1 MDRLLVSSPHMPGLA
16 RKIAGFPRWHYQ
28 FDLLGHKTPIYD
40 PDMVNRHEQR
50 RRHVLGPVVNL
61 FGGSLAGKRVLD
73 LGCNAGFWSLCAIE
87 NGCDYVLGIDG
98 REMHVEQANL
108 VFQVKGVPRH
118 RYDFRCANLFDIMG
132 EDLGPFDLVLCMGL
146 LYHTCKP
153 MTLLEWVARVNS
165 DVLLIDTSLS
175 ARSGLVLEFYHEPC
189 DEPRHSCDYELV
201 MFPTRGAVLDMVR
214 QVGYRA
220 VVLRPN
226 FDDYTGADDFRS
238 GRRRAFV
245 CAKQT
250 ALEGLPV
257 EPDEGPAKA
266 GVLVRLLRRVA
277 RRPVA

>member
-1 MDRLLVSSPHMPGLA
+1 MPGLA

-28 FDLLGHKTPIYD
+28 FDLLGHKTPVYD

-50 RRHVLGPVVNL
+50 RRHVFRPVVDL
-61 FGGSLAGKRVLD
+61 LGGSLAGKRVLD
-73 LGCNAGFWSLCAIE
+73 LGCNAGFWSLCAVE
-87 NGCDYVLGIDG
+87 SGCDYVLGIDG
-98 REMHVEQANL
+98 RPMHVEQANL
-108 VFQVKGVPRH
+108 VFQVKGVSRQ
-118 RYDFRCANLFDIMG
+118 RYDFRCANVFDVRG
-132 EDLGPFDLVLCMGL
+132 DLGSFDLVLCLGV

-153 MTLLEWVARVNS
+153 MELLEWVARVNS

-175 ARSGLVLEFYHEPC
+175 ARLGLVLEFYHEPC

-220 VVLRPN
+220 VVLRPD
-226 FDDYTGADDFRS
+226 FDDYTGADDFRV

-250 ALEGLPV
+250 PLEGLPV
-257 EPDEGPAKA
+257 EPDEGPPKA
-266 GVLVRLLRRVA
+266 GVLARLLRRVGG
-277 RRPVA
+277 RGG